1 MSNADELDLEA
12 GDQELVPISGI
23 ARLSSSDETE
33 TSEETTA
40 RTDQLEGIR
49 KAMNL
54 RNRLVKMHKCNKI
67 VCTNI
72 MAYWGCLKIF
82 TSENDSF

>member
-12 GDQELVPISGI
+12 GDQDVLPTSAIS
-23 ARLSSSDETE
+23 RLSNSDENE
-33 TSEETTA
+33 TTEETTA
-40 RTDQLEGIR
+40 ITDQLEGTR
-49 KAMNL
+49 KAINL
-54 RNRLVKMHKCNKI
+54 RNRLVKMHRCNKI

-82 TSENDSF
+82 T